1 LSRIG
6 GSIGEKPVTFVIAKV
21 TDLINGKVSLLADT
35 KLTDRH
41 DDALTR
47 RTLSNPCQ
55 KVVIVNNDVV
65 VGFAGDTPESALRV
79 LVRLRDEGVE
89 EIEDALISFS
99 QEMSQLE
106 GVSKKILLVRR
117 RPSLRI
123 VVIDNGQPDDRTD
136 IGTGWIGDSDAFRAF
151 SAVFQNE
158 NFQSMARHDQRLVG
172 AMAYLIGLEDVESV
186 GGYMVRVTGDRERAF
201 RFQVDPGFVMPW
213 DLEGTVAQ
221 HSEQSIGLTLSLP
234 EGADPTRHTRI
245 PVPGKEPTY
254 GALAHYIPEG
264 GVAWLHTH
272 EEPWRDPQRLAVKSL
287 ADLIVRAKEEHDQV
301 LNPEV
306 AQYAIDQYLR

>member
-1 LSRIG
+1 M
-6 GSIGEKPVTFVIAKV
+6 TFVIAKV
-21 TDLINGKVSLLADT
+21 TDHINGKVSLLADT

-55 KVVIVNNDVV
+55 KVVIVNDDVV
-65 VGFAGDTPESALRV
+65 VGFAGDTPESALRA
-79 LVRLRDEGVE
+79 LVGLRGEGVE
-89 EIEDALISFS
+89 AIEDALISFS
-99 QEMSQLE
+99 QEMSRLE
-106 GVSKKILLVRR
+106 GVSKKFLIVRR

-123 VVIDNGQPDDRTD
+123 VVIDNGQQEDRTS
-136 IGTGWIGDSDAFRAF
+136 IGTGWIGDPEAFRAF

-158 NFQSMARHDQRLVG
+158 NFQSIAHHDQRFVG
-172 AMAYLIGLEDVESV
+172 AMAYLIGMEDVESV

-221 HSEQSIGLTLSLP
+221 QSEQSVGLTLSLP

-264 GVAWLHTH
+264 RALGTGRHLPAVSNPARRGGSAWWPVAPAASDGRGGSTGVRVRPDAGVH
-272 EEPWRDPQRLAVKSL
+272 PQH
-287 ADLIVRAKEEHDQV
+287 DL
-301 LNPEV
+301 
-306 AQYAIDQYLR
+306 